1 MLTFFLSDLFIY
13 LFILTIFLSEIV
25 CSPMFTFWAYMQKHF
40 LLIAQCFLFCLYL
53 VSLRLWC
60 PAIHWLQIGWE
71 SNRFLSY
78 FIVCILFNTSFLLN
92 FSHYTFFFLPKLS
105 LEIKWTE
112 TRMST
117 DNFFKK
123 MFEIEIIKLG
133 ILQTTILVWHY
144 GLLTS
149 NLYAILKKCKKQ
161 QQHQQNKLK
170 ELFIYI

>member
-1 MLTFFLSDLFIY
+1 
-13 LFILTIFLSEIV
+13 
-25 CSPMFTFWAYMQKHF
+25 
-40 LLIAQCFLFCLYL
+40 
-53 VSLRLWC
+53 
-60 PAIHWLQIGWE
+60 
-71 SNRFLSY
+71 
-78 FIVCILFNTSFLLN
+78 
-92 FSHYTFFFLPKLS
+92 
-105 LEIKWTE
+105 
-112 TRMST
+112 MST

-170 ELFIYI
+170 ELYIYI

>member
-1 MLTFFLSDLFIY
+1 MLTFFVRFIYLFIY
-13 LFILTIFLSEIV
+13 LFDSIFV
-25 CSPMFTFWAYMQKHF
+25 RDCMFTHVYF
-40 LLIAQCFLFCLYL
+40 LGLHVETF
-53 VSLRLWC
+53 S
-60 PAIHWLQIGWE
+60 
-71 SNRFLSY
+71 SNRSVLSALFVPCLCIYDVQLYTDRKLGENPIGSYHILLYAYCSIRLFYLTFPIIFFYLFIY
-78 FIVCILFNTSFLLN
+78 F
-92 FSHYTFFFLPKLS
+92 PKLS

-149 NLYAILKKCKKQ
+149 NLYTILKK
-161 QQHQQNKLK
+161 
-170 ELFIYI
+170 